1 MKVTRLIALLVA
13 AFFVLLAPT
22 AANALPYP
30 GEEGGVSATPPA
42 PSGDGCYT
50 SQVTVE
56 GLPGETLTLVVID
69 ANGTEVFNES
79 AAAGPDGTAT
89 FTVELCTP
97 GSYLASGSGSESGD
111 LGGTEIT
118 VPGGGSQGGGA
129 AGDDGTTAGSGSGA
143 GSGSASGSGAGNL
156 PATGA
161 DSGTMLT
168 LVGALALLMVGGVTL
183 VAAKR
188 KAL

>member
-1 MKVTRLIALLVA
+1 MTMKVTRLIALLVA

-22 AANALPYP
+22 AAFAAPYP
-30 GEEGGVSATPPA
+30 GPTGGVVATPPS
-42 PSGDGCYT
+42 PPDGNGCSTT
-50 SQVTVE
+50 SVTVT
-56 GLPGETLTLVVID
+56 GAPGDTLTLIFKD
-69 ANGTEVFNES
+69 SNGNEVFNES
-79 AAAGPDGTAT
+79 QTAGTDGSAT
-89 FTVELCTP
+89 FTVQLCGP
-97 GSYLASGSGSESGD
+97 GTFTGTGTNQGGD
-111 LGGTEIT
+111 VLGTVQVT

-129 AGDDGTTAGSGSGA
+129 AGGGGTAGSGSGSA
-143 GSGSASGSGAGNL
+143 GSGSGSGNL

-168 LVGALALLMVGGVTL
+168 LAGALALLLVGGVTL

>member
-22 AANALPYP
+22 AAQAVSYP

-42 PSGDGCYT
+42 PSGNGCYT

-56 GLPGETLTLVVID
+56 GVAGETLTLVVID
-69 ANGTEVFNES
+69 ADGNEVFNEDQ
-79 AAAGPDGTAT
+79 AAGPDGTAT
-89 FTVELCTP
+89 FTVELCEP
-97 GSYLASGSGSESGD
+97 GSYLASGSGSESGE
-111 LGGTEIT
+111 LGSTEIT
-118 VPGGGSQGGGA
+118 VPQGSQGGG
-129 AGDDGTTAGSGSGA
+129 GDSGDGSTPTTGSSTGSGS
-143 GSGSASGSGAGNL
+143 GNL

-168 LVGALALLMVGGVTL
+168 LAGALALLLVGGVTL

>member
-22 AANALPYP
+22 AAQAYP

-42 PSGDGCYT
+42 PSGNGCYT

-56 GLPGETLTLVVID
+56 GPVDTDLTLTVID
-69 ANGTEVFNES
+69 EDGTVVFEETQN
-79 AAAGPDGTAT
+79 AGPDGTAT
-89 FTVELCTP
+89 FTVELCGA
-97 GSYLASGSGSESGD
+97 GSYLATGTDAEGNELGS
-111 LGGTEIT
+111 TEIF
-118 VPGGGSQGGGA
+118 VPQGSQGGGT
-129 AGDDGTTAGSGSGA
+129 DDGDGTAPAAGSGSGSGSA
-143 GSGSASGSGAGNL
+143 GSGSGSGNL

-168 LVGALALLMVGGVTL
+168 LAGALALLLVGGVTL

>member
-22 AANALPYP
+22 AAVALPYP
-30 GEEGGVSATPPA
+30 DEDAGVVATPPSA
-42 PSGDGCYT
+42 PDENGCSTT
-50 SQVTVE
+50 SVTVT
-56 GLPGETLTLVVID
+56 GAPGDTLTLVFVD
-69 ANGTEVFNES
+69 ESGAEVYRES
-79 AAAGPDGTAT
+79 QAAGPDGSAT
-89 FTVELCTP
+89 FTVQLCGPGTFTGTGTNQDGEEL
-97 GSYLASGSGSESGD
+97 
-111 LGGTEIT
+111 GTVQVT
-118 VPGGGSQGGGA
+118 VPGSGSQGGGA
-129 AGDDGTTAGSGSGA
+129 AGDDGTTAGSGSGSA
-143 GSGSASGSGAGNL
+143 GSGSGSGNL

-168 LVGALALLMVGGVTL
+168 LAGALALLLVGGVTL